1 MPPFQ
6 LSICIATYNRAETL
20 RRTLEHL
27 AAVSALDL
35 EVVVADNCSP
45 DHTSDVV
52 KSFDG
57 RFANLLYFRQ
67 PHNRGPMT
75 NFGTAVN
82 LATGDYVYTLSDDDR
97 LLPAGVTAAV
107 AMLAENRELVAVY
120 GGYEEWDA
128 ESDQVLQTNRHVA
141 EPQLFGAADKLKVLN
156 AFESLWFPVARREV
170 LQRYGEY
177 DDQTWGLMRQVAQLL
192 SCGSIMVIPD
202 LFYRHAHTAER
213 LEHELT
219 EPWYHDHLR
228 SDYEL
233 FLAEAVDQ
241 PDIAQVGHFIALR
254 ASRGYYHAIRI
265 AKQKKQYLK
274 ARHYVLRAKAY
285 GLFVGDA
292 LANWERDNLIHVSL
306 DRLKQFLLGV
316 PTVER
321 LVYEECELAQRCIT
335 VTTEAF
341 PELPESITISRAAL
355 LERPPSE
362 CEFLLPEQYETLEK
376 RAASFG
382 PDPSHQRALA
392 DLVTSCRVTHARD

>member
-1 MPPFQ
+1 
-6 LSICIATYNRAETL
+6 
-20 RRTLEHL
+20 
-27 AAVSALDL
+27 
-35 EVVVADNCSP
+35 
-45 DHTSDVV
+45 
-52 KSFDG
+52 
-57 RFANLLYFRQ
+57 
-67 PHNRGPMT
+67 MT

-82 LATGDYVYTLSDDDR
+82 LATRDYVYTLSDDDR
-97 LLPAGVTAAV
+97 LLPTGIASAVT
-107 AMLAENRELVAVY
+107 MLAEDRELVAVY

-128 ESDQVLQTNRHVA
+128 ETDQVLQTNRHVA
-141 EPQLFGAADKLKVLN
+141 EPQRFGAADKLKVLN

-177 DDQTWGLMRQVAQLL
+177 DDQTWGLMRQVSQLL
-192 SCGSIMVIPD
+192 SHGSIMVIPE
-202 LFYRHAHTAER
+202 LFYRHAHTADR
-213 LEHELT
+213 LENELT

-254 ASRGYYHAIRI
+254 ASRGYYHAIRF

-306 DRLKQFLLGV
+306 DRLKQCLLGV

-321 LVYEECELAQRCIT
+321 LVYEECDLAQHCIT
-335 VTTEAF
+335 VTAEAF
-341 PELPESITISRAAL
+341 PELPESITISRAAMI
-355 LERPPSE
+355 ERPASKR
-362 CEFLLPEQYETLEK
+362 EFLLPEQYETLEQ
-376 RAASFG
+376 RATRFG
-382 PDPSHQRALA
+382 PDPSRQRALA
-392 DLVTSCRVTHARD
+392 DLVASCRVTHDRH